1 MVGGEEQTGGE
12 RGLSGRGRIKAQ
24 ASAKRVDN
32 TEIRGKVD
40 LHGAQAQE
48 HQNTIRVKPTLTVA
62 C

>member
-1 MVGGEEQTGGE
+1 MEEQTGGE

-24 ASAKRVDN
+24 ASGSII

-40 LHGAQAQE
+40 LHGAQARE
-48 HQNTIRVKPTLTVA
+48 HQNTIRVTPTLTVA